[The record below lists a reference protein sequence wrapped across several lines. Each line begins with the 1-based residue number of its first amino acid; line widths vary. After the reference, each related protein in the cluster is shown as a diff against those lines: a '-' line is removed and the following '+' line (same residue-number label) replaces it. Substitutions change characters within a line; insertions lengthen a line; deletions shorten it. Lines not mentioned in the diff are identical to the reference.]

1 MFANTTLAG
10 MSFAFPDVCLTPT
23 PAGPVPIPY
32 PNISQNPLG
41 VPPVPNVIFAGAPV
55 HNMNTIVP
63 MSQGD
68 EAGTAT
74 GVASGTVMGPRRCI
88 TAAFTFIVG
97 GAPITRLT
105 SMTMQNSTNIV
116 GAQIVPSQTKVLV
129 LTP

>member
-1 MFANTTLAG
+1 MFANTSLSG

-32 PNISQNPLG
+32 PNIAQNPIG
-41 VPPVPNVIFAGAPV
+41 VPPVVHIIYCGAPV

-63 MSQGD
+63 LSSGD
-68 EAGTAT
+68 EPGVAT
-74 GVASGTVMGPRRCI
+74 GVASGTVMGPRRHI
-88 TAAFTFIVG
+88 TAAFTCIVG

-116 GAQIVPSQTKVLV
+116 GAQITPSQTKVLI
-129 LTP
+129 LAP